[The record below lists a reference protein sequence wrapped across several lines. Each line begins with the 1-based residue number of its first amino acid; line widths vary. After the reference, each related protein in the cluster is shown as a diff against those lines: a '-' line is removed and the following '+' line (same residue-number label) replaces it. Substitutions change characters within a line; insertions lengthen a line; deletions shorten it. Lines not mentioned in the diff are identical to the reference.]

1 MRDRALLDLLV
12 SRRSAARRR
21 RGANVRNP
29 INSALNLVVSM
40 LALAGLY
47 VLLEAQ
53 FVGLIQVMVYA
64 GAIVVL
70 FLFVIM
76 LLNLR
81 GSGTSGAETQPLVK
95 IAGRRWSPSPGL
107 FLVRVLASGRAPW
120 ARRRPEA
127 TATTRAIGRRSTRTT
142 CSPCEL
148 AGVLL
153 LAGIVAARRA
163 REAERSTDG
172 RHLSVPVPGRRGAD
186 LPDRRGRRAHAPQHD
201 RDVHVHRADA
211 ERRESV
217 AGRRSAARSATTWR
231 ARSSRSW

>member
-1 MRDRALLDLLV
+1 MKSLTPQFVVFWVFSIASVAGALGV
-12 SRRSAARRR
+12 VF
-21 RGANVRNP
+21 NVRNP

-81 GSGTSGAETQPLVK
+81 GSGAAGAELQPLTKLGAMALV
-95 IAGRRWSPSPGL
+95 GVSTV
-107 FLVRVLASGRAPW
+107 FLVRVLATGRAPW
-120 ARRRPEA
+120 PDVDPEYG
-127 TATTRAIGRRSTRTT
+127 TTRAIGEALYTDYVLSVQV
-142 CSPCEL
+142 

-153 LAGIVAARRA
+153 LAGILAAVVLA
-163 REAERSTDG
+163 KKKID
-172 RHLSVPVPGRRGAD
+172 
-186 LPDRRGRRAHAPQHD
+186 
-201 RDVHVHRADA
+201 
-211 ERRESV
+211 
-217 AGRRSAARSATTWR
+217 
-231 ARSSRSW
+231 

>member
-1 MRDRALLDLLV
+1 MRTALFWILSV
-12 SRRSAARRR
+12 AALG
-21 RGANVRNP
+21 GAAGVVGNVRNP

-81 GSGTSGAETQPLVK
+81 GSGAVGAETQPLVK
-95 IAGRRWSPSPGL
+95 LAGIALAAVCGV

-120 ARRRPEA
+120 PDVDPSYG
-127 TATTRAIGRRSTRTT
+127 TTRAIGEALYTDYVLAV
-142 CSPCEL
+142 EV

-153 LAGIVAARRA
+153 LAGI
-163 REAERSTDG
+163 
-172 RHLSVPVPGRRGAD
+172 LGAVVLAKKRLD
-186 LPDRRGRRAHAPQHD
+186 
-201 RDVHVHRADA
+201 
-211 ERRESV
+211 
-217 AGRRSAARSATTWR
+217 
-231 ARSSRSW
+231 

>member
-1 MRDRALLDLLV
+1 MKTALFWIFSV
-12 SRRSAARRR
+12 AAL
-21 RGANVRNP
+21 GGAVGVVANVRNP

-81 GSGTSGAETQPLVK
+81 GSGTSGAEVQPLVK
-95 IAGRRWSPSPGL
+95 IAATGLVAFSGL

-120 ARRRPEA
+120 PDVDPGYG
-127 TATTRAIGRRSTRTT
+127 TTRAIGEALYTDYVLAVQ
-142 CSPCEL
+142 L

-153 LAGIVAARRA
+153 LAGILAAVVLAKKRI
-163 REAERSTDG
+163 D
-172 RHLSVPVPGRRGAD
+172 
-186 LPDRRGRRAHAPQHD
+186 
-201 RDVHVHRADA
+201 
-211 ERRESV
+211 
-217 AGRRSAARSATTWR
+217 
-231 ARSSRSW
+231 

>member
-1 MRDRALLDLLV
+1 MKLALFWIFSV
-12 SRRSAARRR
+12 AALG
-21 RGANVRNP
+21 GAVGVVGNVRNP

-47 VLLEAQ
+47 VVLDAQ

-81 GSGTSGAETQPLVK
+81 GSGTSGAEVQPLVK
-95 IAGRRWSPSPGL
+95 IAGVALVAFAGL

-120 ARRRPEA
+120 PDVDPSYG
-127 TATTRAIGRRSTRTT
+127 TTRAIGEALYTDYVLAVQ
-142 CSPCEL
+142 L

-153 LAGIVAARRA
+153 LAGILAAVVLAKKRV
-163 REAERSTDG
+163 D
-172 RHLSVPVPGRRGAD
+172 
-186 LPDRRGRRAHAPQHD
+186 
-201 RDVHVHRADA
+201 
-211 ERRESV
+211 
-217 AGRRSAARSATTWR
+217 
-231 ARSSRSW
+231 

>member
-1 MRDRALLDLLV
+1 MRNALFWIFSV
-12 SRRSAARRR
+12 AALG
-21 RGANVRNP
+21 GAAGVVGNVRNP

-81 GSGTSGAETQPLVK
+81 GSGASNAESQPFTKL
-95 IAGRRWSPSPGL
+95 AGIGIVGVSAV
-107 FLVRVLASGRAPW
+107 FLVRVLSTGRSPW
-120 ARRRPEA
+120 PDVDPSYG
-127 TATTRAIGRRSTRTT
+127 TTRAIGEALYTDYVLSVQV
-142 CSPCEL
+142 

-153 LAGIVAARRA
+153 LAGILAAVVLA
-163 REAERSTDG
+163 KKKVD
-172 RHLSVPVPGRRGAD
+172 
-186 LPDRRGRRAHAPQHD
+186 
-201 RDVHVHRADA
+201 
-211 ERRESV
+211 
-217 AGRRSAARSATTWR
+217 
-231 ARSSRSW
+231 

>member
-1 MRDRALLDLLV
+1 MRTALFWIFSL
-12 SRRSAARRR
+12 AALG
-21 RGANVRNP
+21 GAAGVVGNVRNP

-81 GSGTSGAETQPLVK
+81 GSGAVGAETQPLVK
-95 IAGRRWSPSPGL
+95 LAGIALAAVCGF

-120 ARRRPEA
+120 PDVDPSYG
-127 TATTRAIGRRSTRTT
+127 TTRAIGEALYTDYV
-142 CSPCEL
+142 L
-148 AGVLL
+148 AVQVAGVLL
-153 LAGIVAARRA
+153 LAGI
-163 REAERSTDG
+163 
-172 RHLSVPVPGRRGAD
+172 LGAVVLAKKRLD
-186 LPDRRGRRAHAPQHD
+186 
-201 RDVHVHRADA
+201 
-211 ERRESV
+211 
-217 AGRRSAARSATTWR
+217 
-231 ARSSRSW
+231 